1 MTRRTG
7 MSWRTR
13 TAVLVA
19 GLAVAA
25 SVASVGAVAVPT
37 AAFAADDSVTITQQ
51 ANPDAKYDLYRIFTA
66 DIDDENN
73 ATNIKLD
80 ASVDKSAL
88 VTFLNGHDYQT
99 WLAGKD
105 AEADQNL
112 LEFISNQIDGS
123 AGLGEDPEWVND
135 GTFADAFAEWVTANV
150 SAATATVGQ
159 GEAFTGPEGYY
170 LILTNEDTLSGS
182 DVATSPIWFP
192 LGGES
197 DGVMEKARPVTIT
210 KEVQEDSEVT
220 QPGEGWKDVADAEI
234 GQEVPYRITVST
246 PANYNAYAT
255 FKMEITDTLPGGMT
269 MSKDDVEVHLDSAT
283 GTDVTSSFTISYD
296 DETKV
301 LTVSCNN
308 TKEIHGLGANGKVVV
323 TYTAKLTSL
332 EGAEIVYGGAG
343 NENEAVYRFS
353 NNPDSDTMGEISD
366 TAKLYVYMVTV
377 DKFDKVTQEAL
388 KGAQFVIQ
396 NAEGKFLKDGA
407 WVGTSQDGATVFTT
421 DGNGAIDD
429 IKGLDA
435 GIYTLIEIK
444 APNGYVTPAG
454 DAAKT
459 QITITAT
466 YNTDGS
472 IKEFTGTATG
482 LGSLDEDATTG
493 TAGTVGIDVEN
504 DKNISLALTGAE
516 GVGIGGAVVVAVGL
530 GWYLVRRHRMSADQA

>member
-13 TAVLVA
+13 TAALVA

-37 AAFAADDSVTITQQ
+37 AAFADTGSVTITQQ

-66 DIDDENN
+66 DIDGENN

-80 ASVDKSAL
+80 ASVNKSNL
-88 VTFLNGHDYQT
+88 ITFLNSHGYQT
-99 WLAGKD
+99 WLDGKD
-105 AEADQNL
+105 AQADQNL
-112 LEFISNQIDGS
+112 LEFITIQIDVS
-123 AGLGEDPEWVND
+123 QGLGKEPEWVSD
-135 GTFADAFAEWVTANV
+135 GTFADVFSEWVVENVTAV
-150 SAATATVGQ
+150 DTVDE
-159 GEAFTGPEGYY
+159 GETFTGPEGYY
-170 LILTNEDTLSGS
+170 LILTNEGSLSGS

-192 LGGES
+192 LGGKADS
-197 DGVMEKARPVTIT
+197 VMEKARPVTIT
-210 KEVQEDSEVT
+210 KEVQEDSEAT
-220 QPGEGWKDVADAEI
+220 LPGEGWKDVADAEI

-269 MSKDDVEVHLDSAT
+269 MSKDDVEVHLDSAA
-283 GTDVTSSFTISYD
+283 GTDVTSSFTINYD
-296 DETKV
+296 DGTKV

-308 TKEIHGLGANGKVVV
+308 TKEIQGLGANGKVVV
-323 TYTAKLTSL
+323 TYTSKLTSL

-343 NENEAVYRFS
+343 NENKAVYRFS
-353 NNPDSDTMGEISD
+353 NNPDSDAMGEISD

-388 KGAQFVIQ
+388 EGAQFVIQ
-396 NAEGKFLKDGA
+396 NAEGKFLKDGE
-407 WVGTSQDGATVFTT
+407 WVGTSQEDATVFET
-421 DGNGAIDD
+421 DENGAIDD

-435 GIYTLIEIK
+435 GTYILIEIK
-444 APNGYVTPAG
+444 APNGYVTPTG

-459 QITITAT
+459 QITVTAT
-466 YNTDGS
+466 YNADGS
-472 IKEFTGTATG
+472 IKEFTGKATG
-482 LGSLDEDATTG
+482 LGTLDEDATTG
-493 TAGTVGIDVEN
+493 NAGTVGIDVEN
-504 DKNISLALTGAE
+504 DKNISLAMTGAE